1 VRSRFD
7 IAKNIDDEIANTLDA
22 EAISGSAM
30 TVNQMEAAAAEY
42 PTFEIPALQP
52 GR

>member
-1 VRSRFD
+1 
-7 IAKNIDDEIANTLDA
+7 
-22 EAISGSAM
+22 M
-30 TVNQMEAAAAEY
+30 TVNQMEAAAAAAAAEY